1 MKDKPRLLFFAPHF
15 AEYSTRMVE
24 APSPHAD
31 ILFVL
36 SRHSRLRQ
44 CEPGWFRTA
53 TAGVQLLEYS
63 TSRRPLRWLATPL
76 VLARCL
82 LFRPDIIQIHE
93 QTDFL
98 NTLITR
104 VLARMAPLV
113 LTVHD
118 PKPHLGRD
126 TELFVNMSN
135 RAVVRGVAKAFH
147 VHGDYCRSL
156 LLDIV
161 GGGRPIVST
170 NHGVIQEPSPG
181 QERPAEHGRIL
192 FFGRMEVY
200 KGVDVLL
207 DAFER
212 LNARGRSYTLV
223 LAGEGPDFDRTR
235 AERTR
240 GVIVINRFIPHDE
253 AIAELQ
259 KASLVALPYLE
270 ATQSGVAAAAI
281 GNGRAMVAS
290 AVGGLG
296 DVVHESRN
304 GLLVPPGDPEA
315 LAEAIDRIFH
325 EPGLLEKLSA
335 GSAQSRDELSWAK
348 VAAALSELY
357 RTVLRGREDFLPAA
371 ARLEPGRSDAA

>member
-15 AEYSTRMVE
+15 AEYSTRVVE
-24 APSPHAD
+24 ALAPHAD
-31 ILFVL
+31 ILFAL
-36 SRHSRLRQ
+36 SRDARRRQ
-44 CEPGWFRTA
+44 CEPGWFKTA
-53 TAGVQLLEYS
+53 TADVRLMEF
-63 TSRRPLRWLATPL
+63 TTRRRPIRWLSTPG

-82 LFRPDIIQIHE
+82 LFRPDIIHIHE
-93 QTDFL
+93 QTDFV

-104 VLARMAPLV
+104 ILARQAPLV

-118 PKPHLGRD
+118 PKPHVGRD
-126 TELFVNMSN
+126 TELFVNLRN
-135 RAVVRGVAKAFH
+135 RAVVRGSAKAFH
-147 VHGDYCRSL
+147 VHGEYCRHL
-156 LLDIV
+156 LLDLV

-170 NHGVIQEPSPG
+170 NHGVMQEPSPS
-181 QERPAEHGRIL
+181 QERPAEPGRIL

-207 DAFER
+207 EAFER
-212 LNARGRSYTLV
+212 LNARGRAYTLV
-223 LAGEGPDFDRTR
+223 LAGEGPDFDKAR

-240 GVIVINRFIPHDE
+240 GVILINRFIPHDE

-296 DVVHESRN
+296 DVVKDRKN
-304 GLLVPPGDPEA
+304 GLLVPPGDAGA
-315 LAEAIDRIFH
+315 LAEAIDRIFQ
-325 EPGLLEKLSA
+325 EPGLLEKLAA
-335 GSAQSRDELSWAK
+335 GSAQSREELAWAK
-348 VAAALSELY
+348 IASALSETY
-357 RTVLRGREDFLPAA
+357 RSVLPGQQGRLATGADF
-371 ARLEPGRSDAA
+371 EPGRSDAA